1 MASKMTSYRF
11 PEETLAKLDKIAT
24 ATHHSRTQVIIDCI
38 DVLEHKFTTNN
49 APCRVGSYEYF
60 RESAL
65 RHAFRS
71 LK

>member
-11 PEETLAKLDKIAT
+11 PVETLVKIDKIAI

-38 DVLEHKFTTNN
+38 DVLEHKLTTNN
-49 APCRVGSYEYF
+49 APLRVGSFEYF

-65 RHAFRS
+65 LHAFRS